1 MVSLRDAFNPVY
13 RFNRLKRRLNIKYP
27 GVLFNL
33 APTLKQDDARI
44 ANEIRE
50 MFVNLTQGEDIQS
63 TTDQNWRGSSFQRE
77 RLVWMAN
84 WSANHFAGD
93 IVEIGCR
100 LGLTTILLAE
110 VARRHQRRV
119 IVVDPWEEGVFD
131 NVTDKESSAAYPE
144 FLKNT
149 SEFSDIIDVV
159 KMSSLEG
166 EAKEKLR
173 KRELSFSFVDGLHT
187 YEACLCDILAVGHT
201 KGVIAVDDIGT
212 LSFRD
217 ADNYN
222 EIVDLCEKLGPAR
235 HDENLRISF
244 LRGAYLINRITFH
257 HPWCRE
263 GYILPLSI

>member
-1 MVSLRDAFNPVY
+1 MVSLSDAFNPVY
-13 RFNRLKRRLNIKYP
+13 RYNRLKRRLNIKYP
-27 GVLFNL
+27 GVVFNL
-33 APTLKQDDARI
+33 APALKQDDARI
-44 ANEIRE
+44 ADEIRE

-63 TTDQNWRGSSFQRE
+63 TTNQYWRGSSLQRE
-77 RLVWMAN
+77 RLVWMAD
-84 WSANHFAGD
+84 WSAKHFPGD
-93 IVEIGCR
+93 FVEIGCR

-110 VARRHQRRV
+110 VALRHQREV
-119 IVVDPWEEGVFD
+119 IVVDPWDEGVFD
-131 NVTDKESSAAYPE
+131 NVTNKESSAAYPE

-149 SEFSDIIDVV
+149 SEYSDIIDVI

-187 YEACLCDILAVGHT
+187 YEACLSDILAVGHT
-201 KGVIAVDDIGT
+201 KGVIGVDDIGA

-217 ADNYN
+217 ADNNN

-235 HDENLRISF
+235 HDENLRISY
-244 LRGAYLINRITFH
+244 LRGAYLLDRVTLH
-257 HPWCRE
+257 HSWCRE